1 MTTVLELATFRL
13 SKKLHFVPTE
23 TLLCYATVLC
33 PLFLMAV
40 SRCLWKGTNRA
51 KNMVCYTTRY
61 FAASGFAK
69 QEKERPRRIF
79 CIKSYY
85 KTREKRTMVFK
96 SGRRKSGELL
106 ENASFSWYFKCE
118 TEEMMQEKKESKFQ
132 VVNKEALTTQSYPKL
147 KTYWHLLLLDVSR
160 AVSDI
165 RYSEETDDVSALMK

>member
-1 MTTVLELATFRL
+1 MNTRKKLVLGSLTIVLELATFRL

-85 KTREKRTMVFK
+85 KTREDYALLSSRIVAFLVLKRKKKKDYLKMH
-96 SGRRKSGELL
+96 
-106 ENASFSWYFKCE
+106 FSYYFKCGRDE
-118 TEEMMQEKKESKFQ
+118 KESKLQ
-132 VVNKEALTTQSYPKL
+132 VVNSFKSSYSYPKL
-147 KTYWHLLLLDVSR
+147 KTYWHLVC
-160 AVSDI
+160 
-165 RYSEETDDVSALMK
+165 K

>member
-1 MTTVLELATFRL
+1 MNTRQKLVLGSLTTVLELATFRL

-85 KTREKRTMVFK
+85 KTREDYAALLSYSSFPSFK
-96 SGRRKSGELL
+96 AEEEKGLL
-106 ENASFSWYFKCE
+106 ENAFFILFQMRRDE
-118 TEEMMQEKKESKFQ
+118 KESKLQ
-132 VVNKEALTTQSYPKL
+132 VVNSFKSSYSYPKL
-147 KTYWHLLLLDVSR
+147 KTYWHLVC
-160 AVSDI
+160 
-165 RYSEETDDVSALMK
+165 K